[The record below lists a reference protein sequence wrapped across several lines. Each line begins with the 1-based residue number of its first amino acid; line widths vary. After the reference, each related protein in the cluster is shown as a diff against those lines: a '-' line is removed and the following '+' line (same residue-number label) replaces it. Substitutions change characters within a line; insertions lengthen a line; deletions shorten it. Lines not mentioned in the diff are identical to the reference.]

1 MTLYIPPSYKARRQA
16 LFEELWDRKQQLI
29 GAYLS
34 ESPTRITKAKLSLAR
49 ILKELAESPEL
60 GPRRP
65 FRFGHKLEAIL
76 QYGFDPNLSW
86 DSIVATRGDWY
97 QVAFLLERSITYD

>member
-16 LFEELWDRKQQLI
+16 LFEDLWDLKQQLI
-29 GAYLS
+29 KAYMS
-34 ESPTRITKAKLSLAR
+34 ESPIRITKAKLSLVR
-49 ILKELAESPEL
+49 VLKELAESPEL

-86 DSIVATRGDWY
+86 DSIVAARGDWY
-97 QVAFLLERSITYD
+97 QVAFLLERSIPYD